1 MPCEETRR
9 QQSTLDLHSLLTVSS
24 WLYAIIRGGQ
34 RQILPIDGDWEGKER
49 MSAVSALFRDRRVV
63 IVVVLVAI
71 ALVAAGGGWYYYAR
85 YVQGE
90 TPSAEETT
98 HTATVRRGN
107 LVIVAGGTG
116 TLIPN
121 TEVDLSSSSG
131 GRLAGVL
138 VEVGDQVQAGD
149 VLARL
154 DDTDAQSQVTQAEI
168 NLRLAELQLA
178 ELTGT
183 PDAADLAA
191 AQFQLTSA
199 QEALED
205 LLNGPSAEEIII
217 AQADLATAEKQ
228 LQQAQ
233 SAYDRVSWRP
243 DAGSSSQAMDLWSA
257 TAAYDKARANY
268 EMAVADASEE
278 QIAAARASV
287 AQAQSNLNNLLKGAT
302 SEEVETAQLNVEQA
316 RHNLTSAQIQLEET
330 VLTAPFSGTVIAVAA
345 SAGEMVGT
353 TGIVTLAD
361 LSEPL
366 VELYLDETDLDLIAV
381 GYEVEVLFDALPNET
396 FTGQV
401 VRVDP
406 VLVEM
411 EGAPTI
417 QALATLEQGE
427 NDSLWPLPGGLNA
440 SVEVIAGRAQNALL
454 VPVEALREL
463 SPGQYAVFVM
473 LDGEPQM
480 RQVEVG
486 LMDYAYAEIISGLE
500 QGDEV
505 STGIVATE

>member
-1 MPCEETRR
+1 M
-9 QQSTLDLHSLLTVSS
+9 SSLSCL
-24 WLYAIIRGGQ
+24 
-34 RQILPIDGDWEGKER
+34 LPGR
-49 MSAVSALFRDRRVV
+49 HVV
-63 IVVVLVAI
+63 IVAILALVAI
-71 ALVAAGGGWYYYAR
+71 LGAGGGWYH
-85 YVQGE
+85 YVRPLQAQTVDG
-90 TPSAEETT
+90 EETIQ
-98 HTATVRRGN
+98 TATVRRGN
-107 LVIVAGGTG
+107 LVVVAGGSG
-116 TLIPN
+116 TLVPN
-121 TEVDLSSSSG
+121 AEVDLSFSSG
-131 GRLAGVL
+131 GRLAEVL
-138 VEVGDQVQAGD
+138 VEVGDQVQAGA

-154 DDTDAQSQVTQAEI
+154 DDTDAQSHVSQAEI
-168 NLRLAELQLA
+168 DLRLAQLQLS

-205 LLNGPSAEEIII
+205 LLNGPSAEETII

-233 SAYDRVSWRP
+233 SAYDAVSWRP
-243 DAGSSSQAMDLWSA
+243 DAAASSQAMDLWSA
-257 TAAYDKARANY
+257 TAVYDKARANY
-268 EMAVADASEE
+268 DMAVAGASEE
-278 QIAAARASV
+278 QIASARASV
-287 AQAQSNLNNLLKGAT
+287 AQTQSNLNSLLNGAT
-302 SEEVETAQLNVEQA
+302 AEDLETAQLNVEQA
-316 RHNLTSAQIQLEET
+316 GHNLTSAQTQLAET
-330 VLTAPFSGTVIAVAA
+330 ILTAPFSGTVTAVTA
-345 SAGEMVGT
+345 SPGEMVGT
-353 TGIVTLAD
+353 GALVTLAD
-361 LSEPL
+361 LSQPL

-381 GYEVEVLFDALPNET
+381 SYEVEVMFDALPDEI

-401 VRVDP
+401 MRVDP

-417 QALATLEQGE
+417 RALATLEQGE
-427 NDSLWPLPGGLNA
+427 NYSIWPLPGGLNA
-440 SVEVIAGRAQNALL
+440 SVEVIAGRADNVLV

-463 SPGQYAVFVM
+463 DLGQYAVMVM
-473 LDGEPQM
+473 VDGQPQM